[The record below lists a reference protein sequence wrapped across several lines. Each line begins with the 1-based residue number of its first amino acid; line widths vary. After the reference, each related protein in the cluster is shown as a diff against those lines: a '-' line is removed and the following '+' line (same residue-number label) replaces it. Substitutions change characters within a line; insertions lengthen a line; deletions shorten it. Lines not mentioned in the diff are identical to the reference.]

1 MHSCDLKPEPANGEV
16 FCTVPLSK
24 GVQCVDYLSKAP
36 KQDNSDTQLVLTEQA
51 PKQGKPVKLRELSCV
66 LAGALTE
73 LKIRWRVREAL
84 CRDRDKSPRIVER

>member
-36 KQDNSDTQLVLTEQA
+36 KQV
-51 PKQGKPVKLRELSCV
+51 KPVKLRELSCV
-66 LAGALTE
+66 LAGALTD

-84 CRDRDKSPRIVER
+84 CRDRDKSPRLC